1 VCTDS
6 SVREVVSIL
15 KEPVGEK
22 DAWVPPKGDW
32 MKINVDGSFVK
43 QTEQVW
49 IGVIARNCKVEVVF
63 SAWRVLIRCASAL
76 EIKL

>member
-1 VCTDS
+1 
-6 SVREVVSIL
+6 
-15 KEPVGEK
+15 
-22 DAWVPPKGDW
+22 

>member
-6 SVREVVSIL
+6 SVREAVSIL
-15 KEPVGEK
+15 KEPAGEK

-32 MKINVDGSFVK
+32 MKINVHGSFVK
-43 QTEQVW
+43 QTEPVG
-49 IGVIARNCKVEVVF
+49 ISVIARNCRVEVVF
-63 SAWRVLIRCASAL
+63 SAWRVLIRCGSAL